1 MAANSANIL
10 AGIGSTTAIGSL
22 AYFAAG
28 DTAGPV
34 AVAQTAEVQTATIS
48 GTPTGGTF
56 TLTWQGISSGPQ
68 AYNIATAALQ
78 TALGTA
84 WASLLHGGT
93 LAVSGSAGTSYVLTF
108 PAILGNVPAVTAS
121 ATFTGG
127 SSPAIGSP
135 LTETTPGAGATPATA
150 VIPASFVDAGWCSTA
165 GLANNVAST
174 VNKIKAFG
182 STQILR
188 TIIQDEERTFDLEF
202 LETNPTSIAIYNRL
216 AVGSIVPDANG
227 AFTVTVGAPTVQTYA
242 GIFDLV
248 DGLNHIRYYCP
259 RLQNSGVKGSTWAP
273 GKEITAPVSMTALPD
288 GSGISVY
295 EYYLVNALHA

>member
-1 MAANSANIL
+1 MSADTAKIL

-28 DTAGPV
+28 DTAGPISV
-34 AVAQTAEVQTATIS
+34 ANTAEVQTITIG

-56 TLTWQGISSGPQ
+56 PLSWQGVAAPSQ
-68 AYNIATAALQ
+68 AYNVTTSAMATSLN
-78 TALGTA
+78 TA

-93 LAVSGSAGTSYVLTF
+93 ITVSGSAGTSYAVTF
-108 PAILGNVPAVTAS
+108 PSVLGNVAMMVTSAS
-121 ATFTGG
+121 ALTGG
-127 SSPAIGSP
+127 TPTIAVV
-135 LTETTPGAGATPATA
+135 ETTPGAGATPATA
-150 VIPASFVDAGWCSTA
+150 VIPASFLDAGWCSTN

-174 VNKIKAFG
+174 VNKIKGFG

-202 LETNPTSIAIYNRL
+202 LETNPVSLAVYNRL
-216 AVGSIVPDANG
+216 AIGSIVPDANG
-227 AFTVTVGAPTVQTYA
+227 AFSIAIGAPTVQTYA

-248 DGLNHIRYYCP
+248 DGLNHIRYVCP

-273 GKEITAPVSMTALPD
+273 GKEITSPVTLTALPD
-288 GSGISVY
+288 ASGNSVY
-295 EYYLVNALHA
+295 EYYVVNALHA